1 MANFT
6 QRPAPVKGRKRGKR
20 PNIFIR
26 ILKAIFPWKGDSVG
40 EAIRKVIFA
49 VAIVAFVITGG
60 SVLLDVG
67 NEMVQKYVKTEEIR
81 QLKDSLNLS
90 EEEIQKIEQEVPQ
103 ILPEYMG
110 LYSQNKDIVGWI
122 KLDDTE
128 INYPVMQT
136 SDNEYYLTHN
146 FQNEYSKGGSIFVD
160 YRNTINAQSKSPNLI
175 LYGHNIWSGEYFA
188 KLTRYYD
195 SKESDPLAFYK
206 EHPTITFDTIYE
218 KAEYKIFACVL
229 FNTKEKY
236 GEVYPYTSKREFK
249 NKDDFNNFILDIMDR
264 SVLWTDVDLE
274 YGDELIT
281 LSTCY
286 WPYGEDVDTRCV
298 VFARKVR
305 DGESPEVDVTKAQ
318 RNYNP
323 LCFEYQYKVL
333 GGQWNGRT
341 WDTSK
346 LLSYEGQ

>member
-6 QRPAPVKGRKRGKR
+6 QRPKPVKSGKHGKK

-26 ILKAIFPWKGDSVG
+26 MIRAVFPCRGDSAG

-67 NEMVQKYVKTEEIR
+67 NEMVQKYVKAEEIR
-81 QLKDSLNLS
+81 QLKDSINLPD
-90 EEEIQKIEQEVPQ
+90 EVIEQIESEVPE
-103 ILPEYMG
+103 ILPDYMA
-110 LYSQNKDIVGWI
+110 LYAENKDIVGWVKI
-122 KLDDTE
+122 PDTQ
-128 INYPVMQT
+128 IDYPVMHT
-136 SDNEYYLTHN
+136 SDNDYYLTHS
-146 FQNEYSKGGSIFVD
+146 FKNEYSKGGAIFAD
-160 YRNTINAQSKSPNLI
+160 YRNTFTATETSDNVI

-188 KLTRYYD
+188 MLSRYYD
-195 SKESDPLAFYK
+195 THETDPITYYQN
-206 EHPTITFDTIYE
+206 HPTMTFDTIYE
-218 KAEYKIFACVL
+218 KSEYKIFACVL
-229 FNTKEKY
+229 FNTEEAN
-236 GEVYPYTSKREFK
+236 GEVYPYTAKREFASK
-249 NKDDFNNFILDIMDR
+249 TEFNSFILDIMDR
-264 SVLWTDVDLE
+264 SVLWTDVDLN
-274 YGDELIT
+274 YGDQILT

-286 WPYGEDVDTRCV
+286 WPYGEDIDTRCV

-305 DGESPEVDVTKAQ
+305 DGESAEVDTSKAQ

-323 LCFEYQYKVL
+323 LCFDYQYKVL

-346 LLSYEGQ
+346 LLSYDGE